1 MDVGRLSFEDP
12 WAALVGLVAL
22 LPLAASVLA
31 ARRSRALAHALGLEA
46 ARAWRPLATGAAVA
60 ACLALAVAAA
70 RPVLEQGERQVRA
83 DAEVV
88 FVVDVSR
95 SMLASSS
102 PGAAT
107 RLDRAREVTRRLRE
121 AVPDVPA
128 SVSGLTDRV
137 LPYSF
142 PSPDRAFFAEVVARS
157 VEVESPPPRIAGGSI
172 VATSFDA
179 LRELAGGFFTP
190 GVEHRACVV
199 VTDGESR
206 SSEGGPDGSE
216 CTFLVVRVGSAGQRV
231 LGPDGRPEA
240 GYVPDPTAMATLER
254 LAAETGGRVWQ
265 ASRLD
270 DVAAALRRTVE
281 TGPTR
286 PVPEPGAARSLAPY
300 PAALGV
306 ALTGLLALG
315 SLRRRRIRSS
325 QIVSSAADPLALSG
339 AQTRL

>member
-1 MDVGRLSFEDP
+1 MDPGRLSFEDP

-22 LPLAASVLA
+22 LPLAASLLA
-31 ARRSRALAHALGLEA
+31 GRRSRRLALALGLEPG
-46 ARAWRPLATGAAVA
+46 RAWRPLPTVAAVG

-95 SMLASSS
+95 SMLASAS
-102 PGAAT
+102 PTAAR
-107 RLDRAREVTRRLRE
+107 RLDRAREIARRLRDV
-121 AVPDVPA
+121 VPDVPA
-128 SVSGLTDRV
+128 GVSGLTDRV

-157 VEVESPPPRIAGGSI
+157 VEVESPPPRIAGGSV
-172 VATSFDA
+172 VATSYEP
-179 LRELAGGFFTP
+179 LRELVGGFFTN
-190 GVEHRACVV
+190 GIGHRACVV

-206 SSEGGPDGSE
+206 SSETGPDGSE
-216 CTFLVVRVGSAGQRV
+216 CTFLVVRVGSAGERV
-231 LGPDGRPEA
+231 FGAGGRPEA
-240 GYVPDPTAMATLER
+240 GYVPDPTATATLER
-254 LAAETGGRVWQ
+254 LAAETGGRVWP

-270 DVAAALRRTVE
+270 DVAAALRNAVE
-281 TGPTR
+281 TGLTR
-286 PVPEPGAARSLAPY
+286 PVPEPGAVRSLAPY

-325 QIVSSAADPLALSG
+325 QIVSSAQPAP
-339 AQTRL
+339 R